1 MKQITS
7 EEPIDHWGFLNI
19 ENKIILDLGCGR
31 FHSSISTAEWFIQN
45 EAQKV
50 IGIDLGNEIIDSHKF
65 IYHSL
70 AIDKPQQ
77 IKGLIETYK
86 PHIIKADIEG
96 AEIHFNEVSLSDLGR
111 VSEIAIEYHNNELKE
126 LILNKLSEWE
136 FEIVDIYQLFDI
148 EIERM
153 GVIHTI
159 KK

>member
-19 ENKIILDLGCGR
+19 ENKIILDLGCGL
-31 FHSSISTAEWFIQN
+31 FHSTISTPEWFIKN
-45 EAQKV
+45 GAQKV
-50 IGIDLGNEIIDSHKF
+50 IGIDLGNEIEYDNF
-65 IYHSL
+65 IYHAI

-96 AEIHFNEVSLSDLGR
+96 AEIHFNEITLSDLGR

-153 GVIHTI
+153 GVIHAV

>member
-19 ENKIILDLGCGR
+19 ENKIILDLGCGL
-31 FHSSISTAEWFIQN
+31 FHSTISTPEWFIKN
-45 EAQKV
+45 GAQKV
-50 IGIDLGNEIIDSHKF
+50 IGIDLGNEIEYDNF
-65 IYHSL
+65 IYHAI
-70 AIDKPQQ
+70 AIDKAQQ

-96 AEIHFNEVSLSDLGR
+96 AEIHFNEITLSDLGK

-126 LILNKLSEWE
+126 LILNKLSEWS

-153 GVIHTI
+153 GVIHAV
-159 KK
+159 KM